1 MAKVIKST
9 DVEDATIA
17 STPNTDDL
25 FAGYSDE
32 EKAELLALTGQAA
45 NLKGEKVP
53 ILKTNYSDLEDR
65 DGNSI
70 KKGSFVYN
78 QNSKEY
84 TDGDDIKAEY
94 IGVDLG
100 KNPEVTILAYRQQY
114 AYYSDDAKQRCS
126 SQIFGQ
132 GEKPVGNNLK
142 YECRAK
148 TCPRRAEGIDRKEKC
163 SCQYVV
169 MGTAKVADETK
180 PFMMYIKGKSFMP
193 FGDYL
198 KQAGATPLFFAPTRL
213 ANKMEKQGAVTYFVT
228 SYELLTDRK
237 YSQIECR
244 DNMGMAK
251 ESIKGLEDFKK
262 SQFQKSAASQIVD
275 KSAGSKAITYQQDI
289 NEDDDICF
297 DED

>member
-1 MAKVIKST
+1 MAKVTKT
-9 DVEDATIA
+9 DVEDATITTA
-17 STPNTDDL
+17 PNTDDL
-25 FAGYSDE
+25 FAGYSAE

-65 DGNSI
+65 AGNSI
-70 KKGSFVYN
+70 KKGNFVYN

-100 KNPEVTILAYRQQY
+100 KSVEMTVLAYRQQY
-114 AYYSDDAKQRCS
+114 AYYNDDAKQRCS

-142 YECRAK
+142 HVCNAK
-148 TCPRRAEGIDRKEKC
+148 TCPRRADGIDRKDKC

-169 MGTAKVADETK
+169 MGTVQVAEETK
-180 PFMMYIKGKSFMP
+180 PVMMYIKGNSFMP

-198 KQAGATPLFFAPTRL
+198 KRAARTPLFWAPTKL

-228 SYELLTDRK
+228 NYELLTDK
-237 YSQIECR
+237 MYAQIEQR
-244 DNMGMAK
+244 DNMGKAK
-251 ESIKGLEDFKK
+251 EAISGLEEFKS

-275 KSAGSKAITYQQDI
+275 KSAGAKAITYQQDI